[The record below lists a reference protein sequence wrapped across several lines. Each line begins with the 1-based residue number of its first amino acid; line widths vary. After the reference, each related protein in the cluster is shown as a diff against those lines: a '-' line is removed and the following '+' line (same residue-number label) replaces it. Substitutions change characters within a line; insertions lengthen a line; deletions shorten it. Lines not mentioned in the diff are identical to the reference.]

1 LPLARI
7 AAIRAVPAPRP
18 AAISA
23 LEMIGSGEDEI
34 RTLVVIVFGH
44 ERGQILRRRWRLLIH
59 SPILSRGAK
68 EPERW

>member
-1 LPLARI
+1 
-7 AAIRAVPAPRP
+7 
-18 AAISA
+18 
-23 LEMIGSGEDEI
+23 MIGSGEDEI
-34 RTLVVIVFGH
+34 RTLVVIVFGR